1 MKENILIYYAIIP
14 LSVGSFLIG
23 VFNLF
28 SVPAIPEYVI
38 WLTVPLFIAL
48 FYFAYVLNNHF
59 KLSVKLKKNFYMR
72 RVLVCIAIGFFVFVK
87 EKKGGLI
94 PEEFILLLL
103 AGYALVTLLD
113 ANDAIR
119 MTKKQ

>member
-1 MKENILIYYAIIP
+1 MTCLSTDKLKVMNINMKENLLIYYAIIP
-14 LSVGSFLIG
+14 LSVVSFLIG

-48 FYFAYVLNNHF
+48 FYFAYVLNNRF

-72 RVLVCIAIGFFVFVK
+72 RVLVCIAIGFFVLVK

-94 PEEFILLLL
+94 QACPHRGNIKNRFR
-103 AGYALVTLLD
+103 A
-113 ANDAIR
+113 
-119 MTKKQ
+119 